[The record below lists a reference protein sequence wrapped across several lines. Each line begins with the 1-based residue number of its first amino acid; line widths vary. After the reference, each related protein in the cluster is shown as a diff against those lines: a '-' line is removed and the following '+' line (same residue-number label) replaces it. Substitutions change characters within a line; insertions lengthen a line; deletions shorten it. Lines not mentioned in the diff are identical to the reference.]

1 MEQLRKQ
8 VRRAQRWL
16 GLQRFVR
23 VLGWFWFATLLV
35 AVGLIVLDKFRPLGV
50 EPWVWPVGAMILG
63 TLLAAAWA
71 MIRGRGAMDAA
82 IEIDRRFDLKERVAS
97 SLAMS
102 PEERQSGFGRALL
115 DDAARR
121 VQRINVGREFH
132 LTPSRQLLLPLLP
145 GVAAVLAAVFV
156 NPAAAPERASAGTDA
171 AARQQVKKS
180 TDALRHKLLQQR
192 QEAEKRGLKKAE
204 DAIAKLEKD
213 LDRNA
218 SDKSLDRKDALVK
231 LNELSQELNKRRS
244 ELSSPE
250 KLQEQLGQLKD
261 IPKGPADK
269 FCDQIAKGDL
279 QKALKELQKLQ
290 DDLAGGKLDAKQQKA
305 LADQLQKMQ
314 DNLNKLLADNK
325 KQQEQLKNQIQQ
337 ALQAGDQA
345 AADKLQ
351 QKLEQLRQKL
361 PPANQV
367 QQMARKLGQC
377 ANCLKQGQGKNAAD
391 MLQQVQGDLKNLQQ
405 QANEMQALDQALDQL
420 ADARRQMTCKE
431 CGGAGCPACQGQG
444 EKEMVL
450 LNAGGGGKGRATG
463 QRPERKSGV
472 NFTNVD
478 ANVKVAKGQLSVVGE
493 VEGPNT
499 PGDLQLQLRE
509 QFQSAKRESSDPL
522 TEQKLPKSEREQA
535 RQYFD
540 QFRSGK

>member
-8 VRRAQRWL
+8 VRRAQWWL
-16 GLQRFVR
+16 GVQRFVHR
-23 VLGWFWFATLLV
+23 LGWFCFATLLV
-35 AVGLIVLDKFRPLGV
+35 AAGLIVLDKFRPLRV

-71 MIRGRGAMDAA
+71 MVRGRGPMDAA
-82 IEIDRRFDLKERVAS
+82 IEIDRRFDLKERVSS

-102 PEERQSGFGRALL
+102 PEERQSEFGRALV

-121 VQRINVGREFH
+121 VRRINVGREFH
-132 LTPSRQLLLPLLP
+132 VTPSRQLLLPLLP
-145 GVAAVLAAVFV
+145 GLAVVLVAVFV
-156 NPAAAPERASAGTDA
+156 NPAAAPSRASADA
-171 AARQQVKKS
+171 DTAARQQVKKS
-180 TDALRHKLLQQR
+180 TDALRRKLLEHR

-204 DAIAKLEKD
+204 DAISKLEKD

-218 SDKSLDRKDALVK
+218 SDRSLDRKDALVK

-269 FCDQIAKGDL
+269 FRDEIAKGDL
-279 QKALKELQKLQ
+279 EKALKELQKLQ
-290 DDLAGGKLDAKQQKA
+290 QDLAKGKLDAKQQKA

-337 ALQAGDQA
+337 ARQAGDQT

-351 QKLEQLRQKL
+351 QKLAQLQQKL

-367 QQMARKLGQC
+367 QQMAQKLGQC
-377 ANCLKQGQGKNAAD
+377 ANCLKQGQGAGAAD

-405 QANEMQALDQALDQL
+405 QANELQALDQTMDQL

-444 EKEMVL
+444 EKDMVM
-450 LNAGGGGKGRATG
+450 LNAGGGNKGRATG
-463 QRPERKSGV
+463 QRPEKKSAV
-472 NFTNVD
+472 NFTDVN
-478 ANVKVAKGQLSVVGE
+478 ANVKITKGQLSVVGE
-493 VEGPNT
+493 VEGPNAR
-499 PGDLQLQLRE
+499 DDVQLQLRE

-522 TEQKLPKSEREQA
+522 TEQKLPKNEREQA

>member
-1 MEQLRKQ
+1 MEQVRRQ
-8 VRRAQRWL
+8 VRRAQWWL

-23 VLGWFWFATLLV
+23 VLGWFCFATLLV
-35 AVGLIVLDKFRPLGV
+35 ATGLIVLDKFRPLRV
-50 EPWVWPVGAMILG
+50 ELWVWPVGAMVLG
-63 TLLAAAWA
+63 TLLAAVWA
-71 MIRGRGAMDAA
+71 MIRGRGPMDAA
-82 IEIDRRFDLKERVAS
+82 IEIDRRFDLKERVSS

-102 PEERQSGFGRALL
+102 PEERQSEFGRALL

-121 VQRINVGREFH
+121 VQRINVGREFQ
-132 LTPSRQLLLPLLP
+132 LAPSRQLLLPLLP
-145 GVAAVLAAVFV
+145 GVAAVLVAVFV
-156 NPAAAPERASAGTDA
+156 NPAAPGRASAGTDA
-171 AARQQVKKS
+171 AAQQQVKKS

-192 QEAEKRGLKKAE
+192 QEAQKRGLKKAE
-204 DAIAKLEKD
+204 DAISKLEKD

-218 SDKSLDRKDALVK
+218 SDRSLDRKDALVK

-269 FCDQIAKGDL
+269 FRDEIAKGDL

-290 DDLAGGKLDAKQQKA
+290 DDLAHGKLDAKQQKA

-314 DNLNKLLADNK
+314 DNLKKLLADNK

-337 ALQAGDQA
+337 ARQAGDQA

-351 QKLEQLRQKL
+351 QKLEQLQQKL

-367 QQMARKLGQC
+367 QQMAQKLGQC

-405 QANEMQALDQALDQL
+405 QANEMQALDQAMDQL

-444 EKEMVL
+444 EKDMVM

-472 NFTNVD
+472 NFTDVD
-478 ANVKVAKGQLSVVGE
+478 ANVKVTKGQLSVVGE
-493 VEGPNT
+493 VDGPNAR
-499 PGDLQLQLRE
+499 GDLQLQLRE

-522 TEQKLPKSEREQA
+522 TEQKLPKNEREQA